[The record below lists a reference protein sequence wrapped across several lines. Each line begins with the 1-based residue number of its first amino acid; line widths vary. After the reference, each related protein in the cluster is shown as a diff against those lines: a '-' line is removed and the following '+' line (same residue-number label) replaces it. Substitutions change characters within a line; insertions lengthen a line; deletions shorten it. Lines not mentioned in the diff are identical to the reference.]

1 MNNSLTIKLNIV
13 RYMARIA
20 WIKLLLFFLKKERK
34 KAQSKLKNLPTKPG
48 NKLKLLRDGTE
59 ACKRSLQ
66 DR

>member
-20 WIKLLLFFLKKERK
+20 WIKLFFFKKKKEK